1 MKTLKIIVSVLVLI
15 IAGTAEAKGQ
25 ENKNGKTM
33 KTYLIEREIPE
44 AGKLT
49 QEELKGISQKSCEVL
64 KEMNAEIEWM
74 HSYVTDDK
82 VYCVYKAENKT
93 LIEQHAEK
101 GGFPVNSIQEL
112 SAKIGPDTAT
122 DKQ

>member
-1 MKTLKIIVSVLVLI
+1 MLILMIV
-15 IAGTAEAKGQ
+15 GMAEARSQ

-44 AGKLT
+44 AGKFT

-64 KEMNAEIEWM
+64 KEMNAEIAWM
-74 HSYVTDDK
+74 HSYVTDNK
-82 VYCVYKAENKT
+82 VYCVYKAANKT

-112 SAKIGPDTAT
+112 SAKIDPSTAT
-122 DKQ
+122 EEQ